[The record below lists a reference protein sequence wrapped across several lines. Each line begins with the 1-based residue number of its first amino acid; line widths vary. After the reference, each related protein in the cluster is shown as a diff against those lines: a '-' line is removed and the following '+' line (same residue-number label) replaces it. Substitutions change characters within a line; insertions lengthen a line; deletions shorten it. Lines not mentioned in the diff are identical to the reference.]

1 MLSPAPVGQSG
12 GRRTRKSKKGVS
24 VKALKRTLKKAGL
37 KVSGK
42 KSTLVKRA
50 KKAHLM
56 RGGAFDQGD
65 TAEAAEGTAE
75 AALGA
80 QPEFEPDQNGQG
92 RRRRRN
98 GRSRRGGMWPY

>member
-1 MLSPAPVGQSG
+1 MQLSPSPVGQSG
-12 GRRTRKSKKGVS
+12 GRRHTRRHSKGVS

-56 RGGAFDQGD
+56 RGGGEDG
-65 TAEAAEGTAE
+65 ELKE
-75 AALGA
+75 L
-80 QPEFEPDQNGQG
+80 
-92 RRRRRN
+92 
-98 GRSRRGGMWPY
+98 

>member
-12 GRRTRKSKKGVS
+12 GRRTRKSKTGVS

-56 RGGAFDQGD
+56 RGGAEDGEVI
-65 TAEAAEGTAE
+65 TESA
-75 AALGA
+75 
-80 QPEFEPDQNGQG
+80 
-92 RRRRRN
+92 
-98 GRSRRGGMWPY
+98 